1 MRFLRWSITL
11 VAASVICPLGAVAE
25 LPDGLTTPVSSDA
38 NYYALLDEGEDAEL
52 EAAPEI
58 PLPDDAQADD
68 KVAQGDKDC
77 GKCDSCG
84 KGGKGCGCGPALC
97 IPGDPISVWDKLTP
111 CHDGPLNIGGWVQAG
126 FYNYNTG
133 MFNNYPNNLN
143 VNQAWFFAEK
153 EADGSCGFD
162 WGFRMDYVYGTD
174 GPDTQAFGNNPDRW
188 DFGWTSGNYYGH
200 AIPQAYVD
208 VAYQDLNVRVGH
220 FYTIIGY
227 EVVTAPDNF
236 FYSHAFTMYYA
247 EPFTHTGALASYA
260 VNDNVEVYGGWTAG
274 FDTGYDKFGGDI
286 FLGGVSVSL
295 TDDVTLIYACTGG
308 KIGFGT
314 DASGYSHSI
323 VLDVALTEK
332 LTYVFQSDFIDYR
345 GALIGVPGSIAIAHR
360 YGVNQ
365 YLMYDINDCL
375 AAGIRL
381 EWFNTEQLPGGRS
394 DLYEFTFGLNYK
406 PHPNFIVRPEVRW
419 DRDDDG
425 FTIPAGRNDTV
436 GFGMDVILLF

>member
-1 MRFLRWSITL
+1 
-11 VAASVICPLGAVAE
+11 
-25 LPDGLTTPVSSDA
+25 
-38 NYYALLDEGEDAEL
+38 
-52 EAAPEI
+52 
-58 PLPDDAQADD
+58 
-68 KVAQGDKDC
+68 
-77 GKCDSCG
+77 
-84 KGGKGCGCGPALC
+84 
-97 IPGDPISVWDKLTP
+97 
-111 CHDGPLNIGGWVQAG
+111 
-126 FYNYNTG
+126 

-143 VNQAWFFAEK
+143 LNQAWFFAEK

-174 GPDTQAFGNNPDRW
+174 GPDTQAFGNQPNRW
-188 DFGWTSGNYYGH
+188 DFGWNNGNYYGH

-260 VNDNVEVYGGWTAG
+260 VSDNVEVYGGWTAG
-274 FDTGYDKFGGDI
+274 FDTGFDKFGGDI
-286 FLGGVSVSL
+286 FLGGASLSL
-295 TDDVTLIYACTGG
+295 TDDVTLIYACTFG

-314 DASGYSHSI
+314 DAPGYSHSI
-323 VLDVALTEK
+323 VLDVALTDK

-345 GALIGVPGSIAIAHR
+345 GAVIGVPGSIAVAHR

-381 EWFNTEQLPGGRS
+381 EWFNTEQLPRGRS
-394 DLYEFTFGLNYK
+394 DLYELTFGLNYK
-406 PHPNFIVRPEVRW
+406 PHPNLIVRPEVRY

-425 FTIPAGRNDTV
+425 FTVPAGRNDTV